1 LVLSCAVFLLVL
13 ALRPAADAE
22 GQDATRVI
30 LFVVDGAGVG
40 HWSLANLSSA
50 ELALRQFPVVGLVDT
65 RGADHIYTGSA
76 ATATAYA
83 IGERTFRNAIGV
95 GVDSLPRKTVLELAE
110 ERGMS
115 TGLVTTGRITD
126 ATPAAFATH
135 LSSRR
140 YEWEIARRL
149 TTKNITVLMGGGRD
163 SFEAW
168 DRPDSIDLVS
178 TIKES
183 YTFAETDADL
193 QGLEMDTVTNL
204 FGLFTPSD
212 MPVYPE
218 RSPSLRAMTA
228 AALEVLDKN
237 SNGFFL
243 LLETEQTDTQAHG
256 NAGFEVLADELTD
269 VDNAIRV
276 VLEYQSRHPETLF
289 IVLGDHDTGGLA
301 VQTAGVANLLARTV
315 SGLDTM
321 RTRLSEASPLLDG
334 AGRARADSIRVLMD
348 RVSPQIRQRFSE
360 AGSAAILVARYT
372 SVNHTAQLVPLFAKG
387 PGADQ
392 FGGIIDNWM
401 VGQLLLAAVQS
412 SEAVASRRIATI
424 YGRVL
429 DDSSSIPIAG
439 AEVTLLDRA
448 GNPITAVVSGLDGRF
463 VLAVRPGVF
472 VIQVLRIGY
481 ARTLTEEFTLP
492 ESLVP
497 HRVNVL
503 LPSQPVVLEEVVVT
517 GVAEPSSPGRLE
529 GFYERKRQGWGLF
542 LTQED
547 IGVMTSIDFT
557 DILNGLPGGPP
568 SKACPPSLYVDGV
581 RYPPDED
588 FNLSGILAS
597 EVDAVEVYRR
607 ASETPVHF
615 LDGNS
620 LCGAIVVWTIRYT
633 RIEP

>member
-1 LVLSCAVFLLVL
+1 
-13 ALRPAADAE
+13 LRPPTGAE
-22 GQDATRVI
+22 GQNPTRVI

-40 HWSLANLSSA
+40 HWSLANLSSP

-95 GVDSLPRKTVLELAE
+95 GVDSLPKQTVLELAAE
-110 ERGMS
+110 KGMS

-135 LSSRR
+135 VTDRR

-149 TTKNITVLMGGGRD
+149 TTKDITVLMGGGRD

-178 TIKES
+178 AIKES

-193 QGLEMDTVTNL
+193 QTLDVDTVTSL

-218 RSPSLRAMTA
+218 RSPSLRAMTT

-237 SNGFFL
+237 PNGFFL
-243 LLETEQTDTQAHG
+243 LLETEQTDTQAHD
-256 NAGFEVLADELTD
+256 NASFEVLADELSD
-269 VDNAIRV
+269 VDAAIRV

-289 IVLGDHDTGGLA
+289 IVVGDHDTGGLA
-301 VQTAGVANLLARTV
+301 VQTTGVGNVLARTV
-315 SGLDTM
+315 SGFDTM
-321 RTRLSEASPLLDG
+321 KTRLSEASALLDG
-334 AGRARADSIRVLMD
+334 AGRARADSIRVLME
-348 RVSPQIRQRFSE
+348 RVSPQLRQRFSE
-360 AGSAAILVARYT
+360 AGSAAMLVARYT

-387 PGADQ
+387 PGAEE
-392 FGGIIDNWM
+392 FGGVIDNWM
-401 VGQLLLAAVQS
+401 VGQLLMVAVQP

-429 DDSSSIPIAG
+429 DDSSSMPIAG

-448 GNPITAVVSGLDGRF
+448 GNPVTAVVSGLDGRF
-463 VLAVRPGVF
+463 ILSVRPGSF

-481 ARTLTEEFTLP
+481 ARTLTDEFILP

-503 LPSQPVVLEEVVVT
+503 LPSQPVVLEQVVVT
-517 GVAEPSSPGRLE
+517 GEAEPTSPGRLE
-529 GFYERKRQGWGLF
+529 DFYERRRQGWGQF

-547 IGVMTSIDFT
+547 IGVMTPVEFT

-568 SKACPPSLYVDGV
+568 SEACPPSLYVDGV
-581 RYPPDED
+581 RHLPDED
-588 FNLSGILAS
+588 FSLRDILTT
-597 EVDAVEVYRR
+597 EVEAVEVYRR
-607 ASETPVHF
+607 ASETPVDF
-615 LDGNS
+615 LDSNS
-620 LCGAIVVWTIRYT
+620 LCGAIVVWTKRYT